1 MTARCPAIADYI
13 GKGIVTKDPASGGI
27 TLKNGNPIMCLRDET
42 LKAAIV
48 RATQSQSNFI
58 TVNHASVNYYE
69 SSCSDEEDYS
79 SYPDTDT
86 PNAYNVGRPTRKITE
101 TRKDKGEGILGT
113 ARKEIN
119 RKRTRA
125 RDEQEEDPK
134 PKIRGSPKGSAFK
147 TPRRMEVSIPVQTPI
162 DVFRTPNIATN
173 DKDVIMEDPA
183 LQPAKKTYTPR
194 KDKAMTDQEN
204 KENQA
209 PEKRQPRKSEIQANV
224 DPVGILAKVLQT
236 PVTLQV
242 GEVFGIS
249 KEMSHHLQDV
259 IRPR

>member
-1 MTARCPAIADYI
+1 MW
-13 GKGIVTKDPASGGI
+13 
-27 TLKNGNPIMCLRDET
+27 KN
-42 LKAAIV
+42 
-48 RATQSQSNFI
+48 
-58 TVNHASVNYYE
+58 
-69 SSCSDEEDYS
+69 
-79 SYPDTDT
+79 
-86 PNAYNVGRPTRKITE
+86 KI
-101 TRKDKGEGILGT
+101 ISFST

-147 TPRRMEVSIPVQTPI
+147 TPRRMKVSIPVQTPI

-194 KDKAMTDQEN
+194 KDKAKTDQEN

-259 IRPR
+259 IRPRRAIEKPAPAQVQYQEDVEAPKIAASFFTRSRGTLIKLRMECDGTPILALICHFWRVRSQIFFGY